1 MLLDEWRQNN
11 IEHKNKTT
19 THNTYS
25 MNIDLIKANLRTIP
39 DFPKPGIQF
48 RDITTVL
55 KSHECIRELAN
66 GLTGHYTGLGITKV
80 LGIESRGFI
89 LGPIIANNIGAGF
102 VTVRKPGKLPAETIS
117 QEYALEYG
125 VDKIEIHKDALT
137 ADDIVLIHDDL
148 MATGGTM
155 KAAYD
160 LCKKLGVKKVYVNC
174 IIELVDLKGRERFP
188 EDCEVYC
195 PVVYEGE

>member
-1 MLLDEWRQNN
+1 MN
-11 IEHKNKTT
+11 IE
-19 THNTYS
+19 
-25 MNIDLIKANLRTIP
+25 LIKENLRTIP
-39 DFPKPGIQF
+39 NFPKPGIMF

-55 KSHECIRELAN
+55 KNPTCLRELAN
-66 GLTGHYTGLGITKV
+66 GLTGYYTGLGITKV

-89 LGPIIANNIGAGF
+89 LGPIIANNINAGF
-102 VTVRKPGKLPAETIS
+102 VTIRKPGKLPAETIS

-125 VDKIEIHKDALT
+125 TDKIEIHKDALT
-137 ADDIVLIHDDL
+137 ADDVVLIHDDL

-174 IIELVDLKGRERFP
+174 IIELVDLKGRTVFP
-188 EDCEVYC
+188 EDVEVYC
-195 PVVYEGE
+195 PIVYEGE

>member
-1 MLLDEWRQNN
+1 MN
-11 IEHKNKTT
+11 IE
-19 THNTYS
+19 
-25 MNIDLIKANLRTIP
+25 LIKANLRTIP
-39 DFPKPGIQF
+39 DFPKPGIMF

-55 KSHECIRELAN
+55 KSNECLREMN
-66 GLTGHYTGLGITKV
+66 KDLTEHYSGLGITKV

-89 LGPIIANNIGAGF
+89 LGPMVAMNIGAGF

-117 QEYALEYG
+117 QEYSLEYG
-125 VDKIEIHKDALT
+125 TDKIEIHKDALNEN
-137 ADDIVLIHDDL
+137 DIVLIHDDL

-160 LCKKLGVKKVYVNC
+160 LCKKLGVKKVYINC
-174 IIELVDLKGRERFP
+174 IIELVDLKGREKFP

>member
-1 MLLDEWRQNN
+1 MN
-11 IEHKNKTT
+11 IE
-19 THNTYS
+19 
-25 MNIDLIKANLRTIP
+25 LIKENLRTIP
-39 DFPKPGIQF
+39 DFPKKGIMF

-55 KSHECIRELAN
+55 KNPACLRELAN
-66 GLTGHYTGLGITKV
+66 GLTGYYTGRGITKV

-89 LGPIIANNIGAGF
+89 LGPIVANNINAGF
-102 VTVRKPGKLPAETIS
+102 VTIRKSGKLPAETIS
-117 QEYALEYG
+117 QEYSLEYG
-125 VDKIEIHKDALT
+125 TDKIEIHKDALS

-160 LCKKLGVKKVYVNC
+160 LCQKFGVKKVYINC
-174 IIELVDLKGRERFP
+174 IIELVDLNGRNVFP
-188 EDCEVYC
+188 EGTDVYC

>member
-1 MLLDEWRQNN
+1 M
-11 IEHKNKTT
+11 
-19 THNTYS
+19 NT
-25 MNIDLIKANLRTIP
+25 NLIKANLRTIP

-125 VDKIEIHKDALT
+125 VDKIEIHKDALSP
-137 ADDIVLIHDDL
+137 DDIVLIHDDL

-174 IIELVDLKGRERFP
+174 IIELVDLKGRNKFP
-188 EDCEVYC
+188 DDCEVYC
-195 PVVYEGE
+195 PIVYEGE

>member
-1 MLLDEWRQNN
+1 M
-11 IEHKNKTT
+11 
-19 THNTYS
+19 NT
-25 MNIDLIKANLRTIP
+25 DLIKANLRTVP
-39 DFPKPGIQF
+39 DFPKPGIMF

-55 KSHECIRELAN
+55 KNPACLRELAN
-66 GLTGHYTGLGITKV
+66 GLTGYYTGRGITKV

-89 LGPIIANNIGAGF
+89 LGPIIANNINAGF
-102 VTVRKPGKLPAETIS
+102 VTIRKPGKLPAETIS

-125 VDKIEIHKDALT
+125 TDKIEIHKDALC

-160 LCKKLGVKKVYVNC
+160 LCKKLGVKKVYINC
-174 IIELVDLKGRERFP
+174 IIELVDLKGREVFP
-188 EDCEVYC
+188 EDAEVYC
-195 PVVYEGE
+195 PITYEGE